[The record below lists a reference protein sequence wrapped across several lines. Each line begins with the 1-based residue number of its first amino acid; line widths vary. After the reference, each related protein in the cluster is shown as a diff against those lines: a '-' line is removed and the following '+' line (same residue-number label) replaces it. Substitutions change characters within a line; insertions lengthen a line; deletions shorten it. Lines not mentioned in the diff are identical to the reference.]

1 MGPTI
6 SLHFSRLH
14 QIWMTV
20 RWHPSRQIFK
30 GAGELF
36 TRFSFCSNQKQ
47 TAHFPTD
54 ILTFYEY
61 KTIYYV
67 GQHYDLTTTAKQP
80 PAFKEKKQMQ
90 VKSVAEDNSTH
101 VYCTSLLQ

>member
-1 MGPTI
+1 M
-6 SLHFSRLH
+6 HFSRLH

-20 RWHPSRQIFK
+20 RWHPSSQILK
-30 GAGELF
+30 GAGGIIYPELV
-36 TRFSFCSNQKQ
+36 FCSNQKQ